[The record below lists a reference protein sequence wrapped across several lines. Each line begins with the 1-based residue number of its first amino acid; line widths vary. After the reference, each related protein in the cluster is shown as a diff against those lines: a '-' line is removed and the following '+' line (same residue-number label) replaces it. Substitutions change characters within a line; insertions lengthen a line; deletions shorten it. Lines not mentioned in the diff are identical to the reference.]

1 MNPILRLS
9 ARLFDGL
16 KDWWDS
22 FIARRMLGGLL
33 IAAFIGALIVIE
45 LNRRG
50 LLPSPLGDVV
60 TTNHFGA
67 IDLAFSLLLVVE
79 VLGLVVA
86 LADSVAN
93 SVGKQFELL
102 SLIFL
107 RKAFLEFAEFGEP
120 IIWTE
125 VSTPVLHMISYTGA
139 GLLIFVVLGFYYRA
153 QQHQPITADERE
165 QSSFVAGKKLV
176 AMILLVSFLVMGVS
190 AVFHYFA
197 DGDFDLFAGFYLV
210 LIFTDVLIV
219 LMSLIYTSA
228 YRVVFRNSGFAAATV
243 LMRLALTAPPYISGL
258 LGVGSA
264 LFVLALS
271 FAYQTFAPAL
281 KEQGAKEG

>member
-67 IDLAFSLLLVVE
+67 IDLAFSLLLVIE

-271 FAYQTFAPAL
+271 FAYQTFAPEL
-281 KEQGAKEG
+281 KEQRAKEG

>member
-1 MNPILRLS
+1 LNPILRLS

-67 IDLAFSLLLVVE
+67 IDLAFSLLLVIE

-271 FAYQTFAPAL
+271 FAYQTFAPEL
-281 KEQGAKEG
+281 KEQRAKEG